1 MNFKP
6 LFMKT
11 FTLLF
16 STIFLLS
23 SFSTTPFQSDT
34 KKLMGE
40 WKFQEVKY
48 YRPFSFKSI
57 SEINQYESFRMIFEE
72 ENNVTYYNYA
82 NQITY
87 QGKWKI
93 IMETDYSSENQINET
108 KTLEI
113 DLKSQTPGIADTTF
127 RLEKISISKS
137 KIYGTSKVGKNNYV
151 IRMNKL
157 IE

>member
-1 MNFKP
+1 
-6 LFMKT
+6 MKI
-11 FTLLF
+11 FIILF
-16 STIFLLS
+16 STIIILS
-23 SFSTTPFQSDT
+23 SFTTSPFQSDT
-34 KKLMGE
+34 NKLLGE

-57 SEINQYESFRMIFEE
+57 SEINQYESFRMIFEVD
-72 ENNVTYYNYA
+72 NNVTYYNYA

-93 IMETDYSSENQINET
+93 IMETNYSSENQINET

-127 RLEKISISKS
+127 SLEKITLSKT

-157 IE
+157 ME

>member
-1 MNFKP
+1 
-6 LFMKT
+6 MKT
-11 FTLLF
+11 FILLF
-16 STIFLLS
+16 STIVLLS
-23 SFSTTPFQSDT
+23 SFNINHVQSDT
-34 KKLMGE
+34 KKLLGE

-72 ENNVTYYNYA
+72 DNNVTYYNYA

-87 QGKWKI
+87 QGKWKFM
-93 IMETDYSSENQINET
+93 METEYYSENQLNEI

-113 DLKSQTPGIADTTF
+113 DLKSQTPGISDTTF
-127 RLEKISISKS
+127 SLEKITISKT

-157 IE
+157 VE

>member
-1 MNFKP
+1 
-6 LFMKT
+6 MKT
-11 FTLLF
+11 FILLF
-16 STIFLLS
+16 STIVLLS
-23 SFSTTPFQSDT
+23 SFNINHFQSDT
-34 KKLMGE
+34 KKLLGE

-72 ENNVTYYNYA
+72 DNNVTYYNYA

-87 QGKWKI
+87 QGKWKF
-93 IMETDYSSENQINET
+93 IMETEYYSENQLNEI

-113 DLKSQTPGIADTTF
+113 DLKSQTPGISDTTF
-127 RLEKISISKS
+127 RLEKITISKT

-157 IE
+157 VE